1 MEQTQQRQQ
10 KWGFWLYMLNFFTLD
25 SLGRLLIRK
34 ALHTDETPF
43 THHLLSF
50 GIALSLTIGIV
61 YALRSRPW
69 KYSVWATGAIVGS
82 WLLAYILFAVS
93 IK

>member
-1 MEQTQQRQQ
+1 MEQTQKSEQ

-25 SLGRLLIRK
+25 SIGRLVIRK
-34 ALHTDETPF
+34 ALHTDEIQF
-43 THHLLSF
+43 VHHLLSF
-50 GIALSLTIGIV
+50 GIALGLTIGIV

-69 KYSVWATGAIVGS
+69 KYSVWTTGAIVGC

-93 IK
+93 

>member
-1 MEQTQQRQQ
+1 MEQTQQKEQ
-10 KWGFWLYMLNFFTLD
+10 KWRFWLYMLNFFTLD

-34 ALHTDETPF
+34 ALHTNDIQF

-50 GIALSLTIGIV
+50 GIALTLTIGISS
-61 YALRSRPW
+61 ALRPRPW
-69 KYSVWATGAIVGS
+69 KYSVWTTVAIVNC
-82 WLLAYILFAVS
+82 WLLVHILFAVS

>member
-1 MEQTQQRQQ
+1 MAQTQQREQ

-34 ALHTDETPF
+34 ALHTDEIQF

-50 GIALSLTIGIV
+50 GIALTLTIGIS

-69 KYSVWATGAIVGS
+69 KYSVWATVAIVGG
-82 WLLAYILFAVS
+82 WLIANILFAVN
-93 IK
+93 

>member
-1 MEQTQQRQQ
+1 MEQTQQKEQ

-34 ALHTDETPF
+34 ALHTDDIRF

-50 GIALSLTIGIV
+50 GIALTLTIGIS

-69 KYSVWATGAIVGS
+69 KYRVWATVAIVGG
-82 WLLAYILFAVS
+82 WLIANILFAVN
-93 IK
+93 

>member
-1 MEQTQQRQQ
+1 MEQTQQRER

-34 ALHTDETPF
+34 ALHTDDIQF

-50 GIALSLTIGIV
+50 GIALTLTIGIS
-61 YALRSRPW
+61 YALRLRPW
-69 KYSVWATGAIVGS
+69 KYSVWATVAIVGG
-82 WLLAYILFAVS
+82 WLIANILFAVN
-93 IK
+93 

>member
-1 MEQTQQRQQ
+1 MEQTQQREQ

-34 ALHTDETPF
+34 ALHTDDIQF

-50 GIALSLTIGIV
+50 GIALTLTIGIS

-69 KYSVWATGAIVGS
+69 KYSVWATVAIVGG
-82 WLLAYILFAVS
+82 WLIANILFAVN
-93 IK
+93 

>member
-1 MEQTQQRQQ
+1 MEQTQQREQ

-34 ALHTDETPF
+34 ALHTDDIQF

-50 GIALSLTIGIV
+50 GIALTLTIGIS

-69 KYSVWATGAIVGS
+69 KYSVWATVAIVGG
-82 WLLAYILFAVS
+82 WLIANILFA
-93 IK
+93 IN